1 MIRQITD
8 AQVSQTLTP
17 ALAIESQKAA
27 FTLPSEVPSRIIL
40 HQLVTDSTLFKPAAI
55 TTPSGNVHVGMKV
68 VSVRPAN
75 AEIGLPTV
83 PGTILM
89 LDDTTGIV
97 NSIIS
102 ATLLTAIR
110 TAAGSAIASLALR
123 GKKSNAVLTV
133 FGAGMQG
140 VEHVRHLLHAFPIIK
155 KVNIVNRTKPRAEA
169 AIVKLKE
176 EYPGQEYCCLL
187 LSDNEGIKE
196 AVSSSDIICLCT
208 NSSTPLFPP
217 NLLKPDAHVNGVGS
231 YTPGMQEI
239 GVEDIQSFEIVV
251 VDSFGAKTVGD
262 IAKAVEEGK
271 FREEELVELKTVLE
285 EEKVREGRTFF
296 KSVGVASQD
305 IAAAGFL
312 IEALDSE

>member
-8 AQVSQTLTP
+8 AKISQILTP

-55 TTPSGNVHVGMKV
+55 TTPSGKVHVGMKV

-140 VEHVRHLLHAFPIIK
+140 MSLEQRGAKRLAGNTIF
-155 KVNIVNRTKPRAEA
+155 
-169 AIVKLKE
+169 
-176 EYPGQEYCCLL
+176 
-187 LSDNEGIKE
+187 
-196 AVSSSDIICLCT
+196 
-208 NSSTPLFPP
+208 TPLSSLHNSNFANPC
-217 NLLKPDAHVNGVGS
+217 
-231 YTPGMQEI
+231 
-239 GVEDIQSFEIVV
+239 
-251 VDSFGAKTVGD
+251 
-262 IAKAVEEGK
+262 
-271 FREEELVELKTVLE
+271 RC
-285 EEKVREGRTFF
+285 
-296 KSVGVASQD
+296 
-305 IAAAGFL
+305 
-312 IEALDSE
+312 